1 MSARRSVRD
10 MAFRALVLGVFGIAL
25 AYASAFFPPSIAF
38 IGPWL
43 MAIMVPLVLFATMI
57 LGAVRGTRGLGRLAL
72 PFLLVFVLVA
82 GGFVVA
88 LLLPAEAADVRLFLG
103 LPPRAAVILYGVGLL
118 PLFMLPMVYALTFDT
133 LTLTDEDIARVR
145 AARLPGSVPTGSHE

>member
-1 MSARRSVRD
+1 
-10 MAFRALVLGVFGIAL
+10 L
-25 AYASAFFPPSIAF
+25 AYASAFFPPVIAWV
-38 IGPWL
+38 GPWL
-43 MAIMVPLVLFATMI
+43 MAIMVPLVMFATMI
-57 LGAVRGTRGLGRLAL
+57 LGAVRETRTLGRLTL

-88 LLLPAEAADVRLFLG
+88 LLLPVEGADAALFLG
-103 LPPRAAVILYGVGLL
+103 LPARAAVILYGVGLL

-145 AARLPGSVPTGSHE
+145 AARLPGSVPTGSRE

>member
-1 MSARRSVRD
+1 MSAPRTVRD
-10 MAFRALVLGVFGIAL
+10 TAFRTLVLGVIGIAL

>member
-1 MSARRSVRD
+1 MSAPRTVRD
-10 MAFRALVLGVFGIAL
+10 TAFRALVLGVIGIAL